1 MSPPATRPFYGQKL
15 QRPGPRPR
23 RRWGH
28 RAVLR
33 GWRERWHGGRLWS
46 ASLGR
51 AAGCGG
57 AFQQLEAKGEL
68 KCAEGQGLPAAFR
81 LLRRPDPRRAG
92 ERRPDRSER
101 DEGAQLPA
109 VDECGWTGSSV
120 TCLVRPKSLLVM
132 CGDGNGGLVRLR
144 WASWGRQEASARDT
158 YTWNT
163 CVLECA
169 APASKWDD
177 TATLSEPLPTPQGPL
192 FCLLSVHVVSRP
204 VAALRARPSFMSRQA
219 SRATAPTGAGPGK
232 RRVSSFMR
240 QLLHRN
246 TVSAGSSSGL
256 LIHATVGKAGGVG
269 GLRTKRSGW
278 AA

>member
-46 ASLGR
+46 VEAWAGPPDVAGPP
-51 AAGCGG
+51 AAGG
-57 AFQQLEAKGEL
+57 QKGEL

-81 LLRRPDPRRAG
+81 LLRRPNPVAQVSAG
-92 ERRPDRSER
+92 RTGPSTTKGRNS
-101 DEGAQLPA
+101 A

-120 TCLVRPKSLLVM
+120 TRLVRPKSLLVM

-144 WASWGRQEASARDT
+144 WASWGRQRASARDT

-232 RRVSSFMR
+232 KRNVSC
-240 QLLHRN
+240 
-246 TVSAGSSSGL
+246 GP
-256 LIHATVGKAGGVG
+256 K
-269 GLRTKRSGW
+269 
-278 AA
+278 